1 MDSVEN
7 ARKCARNA
15 LALLKRAAGARDL
28 GERRA
33 LIGAIDD
40 MENAIQHARTRL
52 TRVEAELTA
61 RGIIAAAADKEQS

>member
-1 MDSVEN
+1 MDPVEN

-15 LALLKRAAGARDL
+15 LTLLKRAAGARDL

-40 MENAIQHARTRL
+40 MEAAIRHAHTRL
-52 TRVEAELTA
+52 TRVEADLAA
-61 RGIIAAAADKEQS
+61 RGIIVAAADKEQP